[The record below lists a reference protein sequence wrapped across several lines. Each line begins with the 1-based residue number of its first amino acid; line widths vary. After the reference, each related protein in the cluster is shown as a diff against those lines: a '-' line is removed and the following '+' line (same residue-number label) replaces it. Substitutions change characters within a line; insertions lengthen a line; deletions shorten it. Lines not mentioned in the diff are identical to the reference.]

1 MRSERGSWSLSAES
15 TATNRNHGHDFSARS
30 QVQGLDEPAGGKE
43 GAKSVTP
50 TGTLTDLQLFD
61 RNTCPNGESR
71 KVV

>member
-43 GAKSVTP
+43 
-50 TGTLTDLQLFD
+50 
-61 RNTCPNGESR
+61 R
-71 KVV
+71 KASL